1 MTTLRDRNRYVKTY
15 SPVRVKPVY
24 ELDEA
29 GNAVYL
35 ATQTSHGF
43 QRFDF
48 VRIDS
53 DEQWHLSDAA
63 DPEASDVDAIVI
75 EVVNAN
81 NFKYRMPWS
90 IIQSTHFVDKNPG
103 DIFYLDPATPGGITD
118 VEPVVIGHVSKPV
131 LKFLSTDTA
140 IFLGFR
146 GIEILETPTAQIIK
160 AKDTVRVATTE
171 PLSACSYD
179 NGLSGVGAS
188 LTADADGDINDVGID
203 GVTDL
208 QVGDRVLV
216 KDEAD
221 KFTNGFYRI
230 SAIGSATD
238 PWVLIRTDDANVD
251 TEVVRGIFCSVN
263 EGTENIQ
270 KSFIL
275 VTSNPISLGSTDLE
289 FNKLSSSWNDTGLW
303 LEPIDSSRY
312 ILLEKNGAPGVV
324 IQNAGVSTTTLTD
337 TNIILIKAAVDA
349 NDEINLD
356 IASTTI
362 TFTCDSAG
370 SNTAT
375 IRSQDEDS
383 NTASINIQ
391 INELQINSDPG
402 AVGEVL
408 TSAGPG
414 APPVWATASGGSSY
428 VSFDTTAT
436 SVSTGQ
442 ADVTL
447 TGFSAN
453 AVYSI
458 DTATLTAVGTTG
470 ASGYAVRI
478 YNDVAYTTLRNS
490 IFGGAFSTLATSAW
504 QTSTGS
510 GIFPGPRPII
520 GGSDIYAPVL
530 VLADASGNIYV
541 RLIAQGASAGTLQ
554 FSGRSRKVSS

>member
-1 MTTLRDRNRYVKTY
+1 MAR
-15 SPVRVKPVY
+15 
-24 ELDEA
+24 A
-29 GNAVYL
+29 
-35 ATQTSHGF
+35 
-43 QRFDF
+43 
-48 VRIDS
+48 
-53 DEQWHLSDAA
+53 
-63 DPEASDVDAIVI
+63 
-75 EVVNAN
+75 
-81 NFKYRMPWS
+81 
-90 IIQSTHFVDKNPG
+90 
-103 DIFYLDPATPGGITD
+103 
-118 VEPVVIGHVSKPV
+118 
-131 LKFLSTDTA
+131 
-140 IFLGFR
+140 
-146 GIEILETPTAQIIK
+146 
-160 AKDTVRVATTE
+160 
-171 PLSACSYD
+171 
-179 NGLSGVGAS
+179 
-188 LTADADGDINDVGID
+188 
-203 GVTDL
+203 
-208 QVGDRVLV
+208 
-216 KDEAD
+216 
-221 KFTNGFYRI
+221 
-230 SAIGSATD
+230 
-238 PWVLIRTDDANVD
+238 
-251 TEVVRGIFCSVN
+251 
-263 EGTENIQ
+263 
-270 KSFIL
+270 
-275 VTSNPISLGSTDLE
+275 
-289 FNKLSSSWNDTGLW
+289 
-303 LEPIDSSRY
+303 IDSSRY

-383 NTASINIQ
+383 NTASLNIQ

-470 ASGYAVRI
+470 ASGYAVRV
-478 YNDVAYTTLRNS
+478 YDSSYATLRNS
-490 IFGGAFSTLATSAW
+490 IFGGSFAIVNTTSW
-504 QTSTGS
+504 QTSAGS
-510 GIFPGPRPII
+510 GIFPGPRPVV
-520 GGSDIYAPVL
+520 GGSEIYAPAL
-530 VLADASGNIYV
+530 VLADTSGNIYV

-554 FSGRSRKVSS
+554 FAGRARKVSS